1 MDPIRSMIDSAER
14 SSLCDEGTDVRQF
27 YLLKKKKKKTAAIIE
42 YTSKDQIILCSYQKQ
57 QLIQKENLT
66 HHLSLGSSPDLQ

>member
-1 MDPIRSMIDSAER
+1 MIDSAER

-27 YLLKKKKKKTAAIIE
+27 YLYKKKKTAAIIE

-66 HHLSLGSSPDLQ
+66 HPLSLSSSPDLQ